1 MPLQVAAMLGG
12 QGPASRGPKPGWML
26 AVLAVWWLYFAFF
39 ESSARGAT
47 LGKRILGLSVVDL
60 DGRRLGFGRA
70 TWRFFAK
77 FLGLLTFMIG
87 FAMAIFTPKNQALH
101 DYLAKTLV
109 IKNS

>member
-1 MPLQVAAMLGG
+1 M
-12 QGPASRGPKPGWML
+12 
-26 AVLAVWWLYFAFF
+26 
-39 ESSARGAT
+39 
-47 LGKRILGLSVVDL
+47 GKRILGLSVVDL